1 MSHNILL
8 FKCSLYL
15 TLNDCSFY
23 CSIAFLCKKSE
34 ATVLIFCMWLN
45 TTFYSVKR
53 LYTNDGG
60 EYMMLELQ
68 YFLKEKKIIYETSTS
83 HVH

>member
-1 MSHNILL
+1 
-8 FKCSLYL
+8 
-15 TLNDCSFY
+15 
-23 CSIAFLCKKSE
+23 
-34 ATVLIFCMWLN
+34 MWLN

-68 YFLKEKKIIYETSTS
+68 YFLKEQKIIYKTSTL
-83 HVH
+83 HVHQQNNHAK